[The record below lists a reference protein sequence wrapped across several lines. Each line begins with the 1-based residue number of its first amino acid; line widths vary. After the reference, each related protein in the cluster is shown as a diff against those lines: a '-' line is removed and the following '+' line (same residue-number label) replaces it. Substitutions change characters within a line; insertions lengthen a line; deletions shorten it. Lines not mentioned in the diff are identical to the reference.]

1 MAQEIRQR
9 EGENLCSHGESR
21 RTAISHNS
29 AKRNLLKQEK
39 EEKIN
44 KEKKKI
50 KNQESSCNQSEAVE
64 WTPVS
69 LGSICAYL
77 RCCLRRR
84 AEDLLQ

>member
-9 EGENLCSHGESR
+9 EGVNLCLHGESR
-21 RTAISHNS
+21 RTAKSPS
-29 AKRNLLKQEK
+29 GAKRNTLKKEK

-69 LGSICAYL
+69 LGSICANL
-77 RCCLRRR
+77 RCCLRKR